1 MLFVLAYPN
10 VVAADK
16 FIDRLIT
23 LLSDAQ
29 YQAGALAEYAAPG
42 EPLAPYVL
50 VSESAVWREDME
62 TPALLVKDVT
72 TESKEGD
79 GPLLNRTHR
88 FSVYQM
94 LSAATTREGEA
105 ALMREASR
113 RATAV
118 EMMIRSAR
126 GSGFDLLAG
135 TGIRAGEMSIQL
147 NYGDTM
153 PGKAS
158 YFRFPSVSVEVPTL
172 EGQ

>member
-1 MLFVLAYPN
+1 MEFVPLYPT

-16 FIDRLIT
+16 FIDNLIT
-23 LLSDAQ
+23 LLGDAE
-29 YQAGALAEYAAPG
+29 YQAGALAQYAAPG

-79 GPLLNRTHR
+79 GPLLYRTHR

-94 LSAATTREGEA
+94 LAGPTTNEGEA
-105 ALMREASR
+105 VLMREAYR

-126 GSGFDLLAG
+126 RSGFDLLAG
-135 TGIRAGEMSIQL
+135 TGIKAGDMPIQL

-158 YFRFPSVSVEVPTL
+158 YYRFPSVSVEVPTL